1 MQVSHQDSNL
11 GFIKAFDCIISEVW
25 KDLMDSDDVDVEE
38 ELLDECV
45 LAETT
50 PERGSSWEKC
60 PDLKG
65 VFLVDMPV

>member
-1 MQVSHQDSNL
+1 
-11 GFIKAFDCIISEVW
+11 
-25 KDLMDSDDVDVEE
+25 MDSDDVDMEE
-38 ELLDECV
+38 ELLDERV